1 VIDGRTLAAVVPAYR
16 VERQIGGVL
25 EAMPP
30 EIDLVFV
37 VDDASPDHT
46 GTAVRAI
53 GDSRIRLIRHEKNR
67 GVGGAMASG
76 FRAAL
81 LERADIIVKCDGDGQ
96 MDPQQIPRLVAPLVS
111 GQADY
116 AKGCR
121 FYQFAEL
128 RAMPRARFVGN
139 IGLTFLTKLAS
150 GYWHVLDPQNGFIAV
165 RSDFLRRI
173 PLERLARGY
182 FFENDMLIRLN
193 CVEARVLDVPMP
205 ARYGAEPSSLNP
217 WRILVSFPARLL
229 AGFFRRLFWRYLVF
243 DVSPVAVFFLAG
255 LALASFGAAFGSFH
269 WIRNATR
276 GVATPTGTV
285 ILAAVPFILGV
296 QLLLQA
302 VVLDIQNTPRSSQP
316 PGPAGVSG
324 GVGAPPEAARH
335 ASAPPSD

>member
-1 VIDGRTLAAVVPAYR
+1 VIHGKTLAAVVPAYR

-37 VDDASPDHT
+37 VDDASPDQT
-46 GTAVRAI
+46 NTVASAVR
-53 GDSRIRLIRHEKNR
+53 DPRVRLIRHEKNQ

-81 LERADIIVKCDGDGQ
+81 AEGADIIVKCDGDGQ

-111 GQADY
+111 GEADY

-121 FYQFAEL
+121 FYHFAEL
-128 RAMPRARFVGN
+128 RSMPRARFFGN

-150 GYWHVLDPQNGFIAV
+150 GYWHVLDPQNGFVAIRAET
-165 RSDFLRRI
+165 LGRI
-173 PLERLARGY
+173 PLEKLARGY

-193 CVEARVLDVPMP
+193 CIEARVLDVPMP
-205 ARYGAEPSSLNP
+205 ARYGDELSSLSP

-229 AGFFRRLFWRYLVF
+229 AGFFRRIFWRYLFF

-255 LALASFGAAFGSFH
+255 LALALFGAVFGSLH
-269 WIRNATR
+269 WIQNAR
-276 GVATPTGTV
+276 LGRETPTGTV

-302 VVLDIQNTPRSSQP
+302 LVLDIQNSPR
-316 PGPAGVSG
+316 PAAGKQSPV
-324 GVGAPPEAARH
+324 
-335 ASAPPSD
+335 PSDPSHRTTSGTISR